1 VKEIFRGF
9 FFSKN
14 FTFWL
19 RIQKKTYCEVVF
31 LLWELGGGGEGRS
44 EEKKM
49 DWSNVTAEE
58 LVDALKEVEWATPPR
73 PLPEFFQ
80 KFTTPKTQSKW
91 NARLKCNVY

>member
-1 VKEIFRGF
+1 
-9 FFSKN
+9 
-14 FTFWL
+14 
-19 RIQKKTYCEVVF
+19 
-31 LLWELGGGGEGRS
+31 
-44 EEKKM
+44 M